1 MPIAD
6 PLGET
11 GQVYPLDLAGIED
24 YEIVACSVHLGKA
37 HYGRILASVS
47 GKAKSGTGINDA
59 RSSEEVSQPLDN
71 RGEVCLE
78 EEVEKRRRSGM
89 STEEIA
95 QDMGVDPAWVQSLVS
110 MTEGGESPAS
120 EREEAGA

>member
-1 MPIAD
+1 
-6 PLGET
+6 
-11 GQVYPLDLAGIED
+11 
-24 YEIVACSVHLGKA
+24 
-37 HYGRILASVS
+37 
-47 GKAKSGTGINDA
+47 
-59 RSSEEVSQPLDN
+59 LDN

-110 MTEGGESPAS
+110 MAEGGESSAE